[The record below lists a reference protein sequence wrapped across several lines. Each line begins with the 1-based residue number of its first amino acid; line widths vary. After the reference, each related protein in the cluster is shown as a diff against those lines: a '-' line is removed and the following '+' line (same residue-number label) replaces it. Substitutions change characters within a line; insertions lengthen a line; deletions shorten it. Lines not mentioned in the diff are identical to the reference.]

1 MLKKILPQAYSFFQI
16 TIMNRQVIDLK
27 KLMSSINIF
36 VQLKKKTQSKIRF
49 SNKDYTDYLHGENV
63 NYFFIKRTYIEEFI
77 SILSSL
83 SDNKSSGP
91 NSIPTRILK
100 LLKKVISTY
109 LVDIFNLSFPSAIY
123 PTVLKTDIVIPI
135 HRKDSNIQCSN

>member
-109 LVDIFNLSFPSAIY
+109 LVDIFNLSFPSAIL
-123 PTVLKTDIVIPI
+123 T
-135 HRKDSNIQCSN
+135 KDQFHYYLLLTEFWKN